1 MSLMI
6 LEVLHDVLLLS
17 ELSIKELRV
26 ALELVGE
33 ALVRCVQELGLVCDS
48 LQESIIDLI
57 LNVVGVVA
65 GLLSLIVIE
74 ELLDFLLQFV
84 LFLVEVLYDGIVL
97 LLLFVINGF

>member
-1 MSLMI
+1 MI